1 MTYENPY
8 MKGRTW
14 PELNILE
21 TLRHRNP
28 LVICITNDVVR
39 TFTANGLLAIGASP
53 VMSECSEDRL
63 YSSILEHLHQ
73 IRLVTIKRL

>member
-8 MKGRTW
+8 MNGQTW

-21 TLRHRNP
+21 TLRQRNP

-39 TFTANGLLAIGASP
+39 TFTCYWCIAGDER
-53 VMSECSEDRL
+53 M
-63 YSSILEHLHQ
+63 Q
-73 IRLVTIKRL
+73 